1 MDRWM
6 MGGGGV
12 VRSYL
17 DQEGGGRVPLK
28 PHQDQGGFAPLFL
41 FFFSASCGRHEDLCH
56 NTQTPE
62 RLRAAAAATA
72 AGRRKKRTKANKHSG
87 REAEQT
93 NVEYYL
99 FFICLPG
106 LFFSRDITG
115 GACACR
121 SKSMPASLCRFVK
134 RGDAPRSPRNN
145 SVETKP
151 THPTPPH
158 PHPHPL
164 QTPSEERLLG
174 LCNYSD
180 LNSTIVRA
188 VFSAGDY

>member
-1 MDRWM
+1 MDKFCFCFLRPEAKKVWFPNHPCSGRQGLVSAVHLSFMGREGRMDRWM
-6 MGGGGV
+6 MGGGGM

-28 PHQDQGGFAPLFL
+28 PNQDQGGLAPLFL
-41 FFFSASCGRHEDLCH
+41 FFFFSASCGHHEDLCH

-72 AGRRKKRTKANKHSG
+72 TAAGRRKKKTKTNKHSG
-87 REAEQT
+87 QEAEQT
-93 NVEYYL
+93 NVEYYFFL
-99 FFICLPG
+99 FICLDY
-106 LFFSRDITG
+106 FFSCDISG

-145 SVETKP
+145 
-151 THPTPPH
+151 
-158 PHPHPL
+158 
-164 QTPSEERLLG
+164 
-174 LCNYSD
+174 
-180 LNSTIVRA
+180 
-188 VFSAGDY
+188 